1 MERIERVFI
10 ELLQTKELGEIT
22 VSDICKRCNLNR
34 STFYANYMDVYDL
47 ADKTREHLEQEVAGL
62 YEAERAKGF
71 NSNDFLRLFQHI
83 QNNQSFY
90 HVYFK
95 LGYDDSH
102 VIELYDVG
110 QADLYFG
117 NQHIAY
123 HIAFFKNGFN
133 AIVKMWLAGG
143 CKETPEE
150 LDKIIHDEYQG
161 RLRSAHKEKTDR
173 QTLNNT
179 I

>member
-10 ELLQTKELGEIT
+10 ELLQTKELDEIT

-34 STFYANYMDVYDL
+34 STFYANYMDVYNL
-47 ADKTREHLEQEVAGL
+47 ADKTREHLEQEVACL
-62 YEAERAKGF
+62 YGAERAKGF

-95 LGYDDSH
+95 LGYDEKH
-102 VIELYDVG
+102 AVELYDVS
-110 QADLYFG
+110 QASLYFG
-117 NQHIAY
+117 NRHIAY
-123 HIAFFKNGFN
+123 HIAFFKSGFN

-143 CKETPEE
+143 CKESPEE
-150 LDKIIHDEYQG
+150 LNRIICDEYQG

-173 QTLNNT
+173 QTANNT